1 MSTARVV
8 CNARFAGQ
16 ELTGVQR
23 YGHELLRRFD
33 GFVEPVAPP
42 APLSALRGHWWEQA
56 ELPELC
62 TGRLLWSPGNT
73 GPLRVRQQVVT
84 IHDAS
89 TLDHPEWFAR
99 KFAVWY
105 RFLLPHLARR
115 VRRVITVSE
124 FSRERLIE
132 QCALAP
138 DRVVAIPNGVDA
150 RFRPAGEGEL
160 DVFKTR
166 HDLRQPYLLYVGSW
180 EPRKNLAVLLR
191 AWQYLAAK
199 EVTLVLAG
207 GVGTVFRD
215 RGFDRVPPG
224 VRLWGR
230 IADDDLV
237 PLLAGATGFVFP
249 SLYEG
254 FGLPPL
260 EAMACGCPALVSS
273 STSLPEVCGHA
284 FDRSKGTGSAVYFN
298 PRDAEQ
304 LADRVR
310 ELLALDAATRA
321 RWIANGLEHTRPF
334 TWDRT
339 AELTRQV
346 LEAEL
351 EST

>member
-1 MSTARVV
+1 MSTARVI

-23 YGHELLRRFD
+23 YGHELLRRFS
-33 GFVEPVAPP
+33 GLVEPVAPA
-42 APLSALRGHWWEQA
+42 APLSAIRGHWWEQA
-56 ELPELC
+56 ELPKLC
-62 TGRLLWSPGNT
+62 GEKLLWSPGNT
-73 GPLRVRQQVVT
+73 GPLRVRRQVVT

-99 KFAVWY
+99 KFALWY
-105 RFLLPHLARR
+105 RFLLPRLARR

-124 FSRERLIE
+124 FSRGRLVERCGLSPA
-132 QCALAP
+132 Q
-138 DRVVAIPNGVDA
+138 VVAVHNGVDE
-150 RFRPAGEGEL
+150 RFAPAEPAALEA
-160 DVFKTR
+160 FQRR
-166 HDLRQPYLLYVGSW
+166 HDLRPPYLLYVGSW

-191 AWQYLAAK
+191 AWRNLALR

-215 RGFDRVPPG
+215 RGFDQVPTG

-237 PLLAGATGFVFP
+237 PLLTGATGFIFP

-273 STSLPEVCGHA
+273 ATSLPEVCGPA
-284 FDRSKGTGSAVYFN
+284 FDPASGTGSAVYFDPN
-298 PRDAEQ
+298 DAEE
-304 LADRVR
+304 LAERIR
-310 ELLALDAATRA
+310 GLLGLDAATRD
-321 RWIANGLEHTRPF
+321 RWSANGRDHASAF
-334 TWDRT
+334 TWDR
-339 AELTRQV
+339 AAALTRQV
-346 LEAEL
+346 LEEEL
-351 EST
+351 AS